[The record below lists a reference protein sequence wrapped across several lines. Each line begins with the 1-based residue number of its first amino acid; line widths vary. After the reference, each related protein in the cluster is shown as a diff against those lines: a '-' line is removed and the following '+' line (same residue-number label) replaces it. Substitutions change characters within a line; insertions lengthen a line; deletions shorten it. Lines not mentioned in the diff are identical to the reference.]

1 MAFAVSTRYMNNNA
15 PFATQF
21 LQDDESSQRPEI
33 CCGQGAVLNTRTGVS
48 SNSERVRLVRSD
60 QTPESPPAV
69 IIVGPPWQ
77 RSGTARVIQNQIE
90 FYRSRGYFTLFVAVA
105 IDRDYMRSNAIIWD
119 AFEEGVQDLGADHV
133 SIAALERK
141 QYVRAKYTASIRHA
155 LRGTVLDWIVAI
167 GRSAQLPDDVARFI
181 RGLPVALIHVN
192 HVYTMGFALRLRKQ
206 LVRGGER
213 VPIIIETHDVQSHLL
228 QQRGDLN
235 PWTHRTD
242 RLKRLIRSEKRLLD
256 KADVL
261 VHLSVDDSDFFRMQM
276 PSKPQILTMPTI
288 DESFMSTVN
297 AIRSPSAEQIDLL
310 FVGQSNGP
318 NLLAL
323 EWFFEQVWPLIS
335 ERRYILKI
343 VGRVEMLVRHRLPQ
357 IYEAFRSCFVG
368 LVADLAPYYCSSR
381 CVIAPMVSG
390 SGISIK
396 TIEALALG
404 KAFVGTSKAF
414 RGMPMEQ
421 IKQAGLQAYDNP
433 QDFADAITH
442 TLCTERLAGACSRA
456 AYDRVF
462 SVQAAFASREQA
474 VRIATEARNHRYSRR
489 IGLALFGGNVR
500 GL

>member
-1 MAFAVSTRYMNNNA
+1 MNSGRG
-15 PFATQF
+15 
-21 LQDDESSQRPEI
+21 L
-33 CCGQGAVLNTRTGVS
+33 L
-48 SNSERVRLVRSD
+48 SNSKRVRSTSFDRTS
-60 QTPESPPAV
+60 QSPAAQPPAV
-69 IIVGPPWQ
+69 VIVGPPWQ

-105 IDRDYMRSNAIIWD
+105 IDREYMRTSATIWD
-119 AFEEGVQDLGADHV
+119 AFEEGAQDLGADHV

-167 GRSAQLPDDVARFI
+167 GRSARLPDDVSSFI

-206 LVRGGER
+206 LVRGGR

-228 QQRGDLN
+228 HQRGDLN
-235 PWTHRTD
+235 PWTHRAD
-242 RLKRLIRSEKRLLD
+242 PWERLIRSEKRLLD

-261 VHLSVDDSDFFRMQM
+261 VHCSVDDSDFFRIQM

-288 DESFMSTVN
+288 DESFISTVN
-297 AIRSPSAEQIDLL
+297 STRSPSAEQIDLL

-318 NLLAL
+318 NVLAL
-323 EWFFEQVWPLIS
+323 KWFFEQVWPLIFD
-335 ERRYILKI
+335 RRYNLKI
-343 VGRVEMLVRHRLPQ
+343 VGRVEMLVRDRLPQ
-357 IYEAFRSCFVG
+357 IYETFRSCFVG
-368 LVADLAPYYCSSR
+368 LVADLAPYYRASR

-404 KAFVGTSKAF
+404 KPFVGTSKAY

-421 IKQAGLQAYDNP
+421 IKQAGLQAYDDP
-433 QDFADAITH
+433 QAFADAIAR
-442 TLCTERLAGACSRA
+442 TLCSERLAGTRSRA
-456 AYDRVF
+456 AYDSVF
-462 SVQAAFASREQA
+462 SVHAAFASREQA
-474 VRIATEARNHRYSRR
+474 IRIATEA
-489 IGLALFGGNVR
+489 
-500 GL
+500 